1 MKKVAQSLFALVLTA
16 SLVLTACGGGDEKEP
31 ATSTEPES
39 LAYPEDKVLD
49 NTNLDDRQPL
59 ELSKEFETVEKRIL
73 IASLMRQRNDLE
85 YRIREIKTAADT
97 TINPYPA
104 PPAGDLEQL
113 KTYVDNIDKEI
124 AKVRNTPSEN
134 LAEVEETAL
143 AAIKGAGALLQSSY
157 MRIDSGF

>member
-1 MKKVAQSLFALVLTA
+1 MRSSVSLFSIAFLLFG
-16 SLVLTACGGGDEKEP
+16 LLACGGDEKEP

-39 LAYPEDKVLD
+39 IAYPEDKVLE
-49 NTNLDDRQPL
+49 NTNLNDRQPL
-59 ELSKEFETVEKRIL
+59 ELDKEFESVEKRIL

-85 YRIREIKTAADT
+85 YRIREIKTSVDT

-113 KTYVDNIDKEI
+113 ITYVDKIDLEI
-124 AKVRNTPSEN
+124 AKVRRTPNEN
-134 LAEVEETAL
+134 LEEVQK
-143 AAIKGAGALLQSSY
+143 AAMGAIEGAGALLQSSY